1 MRKLFAVICLFL
13 SCSVMA
19 KPQLVVLTDIGN
31 EPDDQ
36 MSLVRLLMYSNDID
50 VRAIVATT
58 STWQRNKRQVHMVHE
73 IIDAYGKVLPNLKQ
87 HADGWP
93 EADDLNKRVYIG
105 PEGYGMEGIS
115 PDVLSGG
122 AKALIDVV
130 DNTAQRVWIGV
141 WGGANTLA
149 EALKYLS
156 KTRTPAQVDEFQK
169 GIIVYSISDQD
180 DAGIWIRKQY
190 PLIEY
195 INFPTNQN
203 GEEYGYATW
212 TGIAGDRYYRNGDG
226 ADFSWVSQE
235 WLQENI
241 RNQGVMGAA
250 YVKHMFIME
259 GDTPSF
265 LNLINNG
272 LHSDRLPNWG
282 GWGGRYIYRT
292 PHYESRPYWTQGGDL
307 FSRITSAD
315 TIDLGDRQVS
325 SDQATIWR
333 WRPHFQNDFAARM
346 RWSLDNN
353 PKANH
358 PPQIMVDGL
367 DNAEPR
373 YISMNEGDVLNL
385 DASNTRDPDGD
396 TLTYHWFHY
405 AEAGYE
411 KGKGMATI
419 SLDNSDAANVKVTA
433 QSSCHKQWL
442 EGLAP
447 CESSGEAHL
456 ILAVNDSGTPTFTRY
471 QRFILTVKGEEK
483 STPVAPH

>member
-1 MRKLFAVICLFL
+1 MRKLLACLCLFL
-13 SCSVMA
+13 SCAVVA

-50 VRAIVATT
+50 IRAIVATT
-58 STWQRNKRQVHMVHE
+58 STWQRNKRQVHMVHD
-73 IIDAYGKVLPNLKQ
+73 IIDAYGKVLPNLSQ
-87 HADGWP
+87 HATGWP
-93 EADDLNKRVYIG
+93 EASALSDIVSIG
-105 PEGYGMEGIS
+105 PEGYGMAGID
-115 PDVLSGG
+115 PTVLSGG

-130 DNTAQRVWIGV
+130 DNTPQRVWIGV

-180 DAGIWIRKQY
+180 DAGIWIRTQY

-212 TGIAGDRYYRNGDG
+212 TGIAGDRYYRNGEG
-226 ADFSWVSQE
+226 ADFTWVSQE

-250 YVKHMFIME
+250 YIKHMFIME

-272 LHSDRLPNWG
+272 LHSEMSPSWG

-315 TIDLGDRQVS
+315 TIDLGDRKVS

-333 WRPHFQNDFAARM
+333 WRPHFQSDFAARM
-346 RWSLDNN
+346 RWSLDDNSA
-353 PKANH
+353 ANH
-358 PPQIMVDGL
+358 PPSVVVNGA
-367 DNAEPR
+367 DNSQPLFV
-373 YISMNEGDVLNL
+373 SVNEGDVLTF
-385 DASNTRDPDGD
+385 DASDSRDPDGD
-396 TLTYHWFHY
+396 TLSYRWFHY

-411 KGKGMATI
+411 KDKGMAVI
-419 SLDNSDAANVKVTA
+419 ELSNSDAASIQVTA
-433 QSSCHKQWL
+433 TSSCHKQWL
-442 EGLAP
+442 VEFAP
-447 CESSGEAHL
+447 CASQGEAHL
-456 ILAVNDSGTPTFTRY
+456 ILQVSDSGSPTFTRY
-471 QRFILTVKGEEK
+471 QRIIITVNGKQK
-483 STPVAPH
+483 TAPVAPH